1 MPEAV
6 LTAAGLMLGVAA
18 TLVGLLHDE
27 KASPTRRLLS
37 LLAILGLGAGLV
49 TTVVQYEERV
59 EDGKATKSAR
69 DKLQKIQDK
78 VGDLDQVQA
87 ALLQAQAALGTKM
100 LDLTLLD
107 KLGGGEYYVVVDTF
121 KRGSAKDNTDFCAV
135 KARLLTLYPNAE
147 NSGLLWS
154 SSLPRDSSH
163 YQLRFGRRL
172 TPSSAQ
178 IFLSLANQGL
188 ANGRAIIR
196 REGSGVTTT
205 AVAPPCS

>member
-6 LTAAGLMLGVAA
+6 LTAAGLILGVAA

-37 LLAILGLGAGLV
+37 VLAILGLGAGLV

-59 EDGKATKSAR
+59 EDSKAAQCAQER
-69 DKLQKIQDK
+69 LRKIQDK

-87 ALLQAQAALGTKM
+87 ALLQAQTALGTKM

-107 KLGGGEYYVVVDTF
+107 KLGGGEYYVVIDTF
-121 KRGSAKDNTDFCAV
+121 KRGSATDNSDFCEV
-135 KARLLTLYPNAE
+135 KARLLTLYPKAE
-147 NSGLLWS
+147 TSGLLWS

-196 REGSGVTTT
+196 REGSGITTT